1 METLSKEQREI
12 ERNAAY
18 EALHYACLQ
27 SLEILKP
34 DATTG
39 RCEPENVARPA
50 HARKSLIFSTTK

>member
-18 EALHYACLQ
+18 EALHYAYLQ

-34 DATTG
+34 DATT
-39 RCEPENVARPA
+39 RA
-50 HARKSLIFSTTK
+50 KSCNILQWL